1 VRKMKTP
8 LEGLNKIFPSKPEPL
23 EKVRIERIESLVKQR
38 KFAPAL
44 EEIKRVEEQREIQEF
59 SALWGDLCYLSAVA
73 LHGIGNYTD
82 AKARAEKAFDLFK
95 NTSENKKVAEIQYIL
110 GLIYLDLGDLK
121 NAENY
126 IRDAITSYRRI
137 SDQPE
142 LVQCYNKIAR
152 IFFIKSEFEK
162 AIEYLSEAKE
172 LSEKICDFRMS
183 AVASSNLGRIFT
195 LTGKW
200 EKAEENLLI
209 SLEFNQTKNDELNLC
224 RSQLSLGF
232 FCCLKREFQRASEY
246 LAKAF
251 ELAHKN
257 NYLRELA
264 IYHEYAGQLAFNQ
277 GDYKSAQIHFAEG
290 IHIGETAAPEGD
302 INNQTYRLLAELQ
315 VAKKEYDQAFIS
327 CQKSL
332 EVSKSL
338 GEKIEEGAV
347 YRILG
352 QIHSAKGEK
361 ELSLEYFNKAIACLS
376 QIGAKYEL
384 AKTYLE
390 AGRSNQFDYYKR
402 LGFLSNAEIEFRGLG
417 SFYFLGQVNLS
428 IANLLV
434 EDNQYDKAQ
443 LFLTDAEKLFK
454 EAKEQKGLC
463 QVCDLR
469 HTIEE
474 VLFQASMLAKSNG
487 RVTFDNI
494 ITQNSEMLEIVE
506 KLKQIKDYDIN
517 ILLEGETGT
526 GKDLIAKAVH
536 YSSKRKDKRFIPI
549 SCAALPE
556 TLLENELF
564 GHKKGAYT
572 GADTDVHGLFEEA
585 EGGTLYLDEIVDVPL
600 STQVKLLRAIEEK
613 EIVRLGETKPRKV
626 DVRIVSS
633 TNRDLK
639 KAVKEGTFRQD
650 LFYRINTINIKI
662 PLLKERKED
671 IPLLIKHFLKEYG
684 VKEGELKRFSTEGA
698 AHLGR
703 GQGPF
708 GNLAKVVKR
717 FLEYSWPGNVRELE
731 NELKRMLVLAQAYPS
746 NGDPSGLLSERLH
759 QLSEEFH
766 TKDGERTEQLFPPDD
781 MPYMVHTDAS
791 LFEKVEEFE
800 KEEIIQALSRNNWIK
815 LRAAKLLGIPEA
827 TLRNKMKKYGIKTP
841 SIAL

>member
-1 VRKMKTP
+1 MRKMKTR
-8 LEGLNKIFPSKPEPL
+8 LEDLNQAFPSKADPS
-23 EKVRIERIESLVKQR
+23 EKAKFEQIKSLVEQGQ
-38 KFAPAL
+38 FVPAL
-44 EEIKRVEEQREIQEF
+44 EEIKRVEDQKEMDEL
-59 SALWGDLCYLSAVA
+59 STLWGDFCYLSAVA
-73 LHGIGNYTD
+73 LHGLGNYRE
-82 AKARAEKAFDLFK
+82 AKAKAEKADDFFK
-95 NTSENKKVAEIQYIL
+95 NTSENKRVAEIQYIS
-110 GLIYLDLGDLK
+110 GLISLDLGDLK
-121 NAENY
+121 NAENH
-126 IRDAITSYRRI
+126 IRDAITTYRRI
-137 SDQPE
+137 GDQAE
-142 LVQCYNKIAR
+142 IVRCYNKIAR

-162 AIEYLSEAKE
+162 AIEYLTEGKE
-172 LSEKICDFRMS
+172 LSEKIGDFRMS
-183 AVASSNLGRIFT
+183 SAASSNLGRIFT

-200 EKAEENLLI
+200 EKAEENLLV
-209 SLEFNQTKNDELNLC
+209 SLRFNEAKNDELNLC

-232 FCCLKREFQRASEY
+232 VSCLKREFQKAHEY
-246 LAKAF
+246 LTKAF

-257 NYLRELA
+257 GYLRESA
-264 IYHEYAGQLAFNQ
+264 IYHEYAGQLAFDQ
-277 GDYKSAQIHFAEG
+277 GDNKFAQMHYAKAIQ
-290 IHIGETAAPEGD
+290 IGEMAAPEGD

-315 VAKKEYDQAFIS
+315 VAKGEYDQALVS

-347 YRILG
+347 YRTLG
-352 QIHSAKGEK
+352 QIYSAKGDK
-361 ELSLEYFNKAIACLS
+361 ELACEYFNKSISYLQ

-417 SFYFLGQVNLS
+417 SFYYLGQVNLS

-474 VLFQASMLAKSNG
+474 ALFQASMLAKSNG

-494 ITQNSEMLEIVE
+494 ITQNIEMMEIIE
-506 KLKQIKDYDIN
+506 KLKQIKDYDIS
-517 ILLEGETGT
+517 ILLEGDTGT

-564 GHKKGAYT
+564 GHKRGAYT
-572 GADTDVHGLFEEA
+572 GADKDEPGLFEEA
-585 EGGTLYLDEIVDVPL
+585 EGGTLYLDEIADVPM

-613 EIVRLGETKPRKV
+613 EIVRLGETKPRKI
-626 DVRIVSS
+626 DVRIISS
-633 TNRDLK
+633 TNCDLK
-639 KAVKEGTFRQD
+639 RAVKEGAFRQD

-662 PLLKERKED
+662 PPLKERKED
-671 IPLLIKHFLKEYG
+671 IPLLIKHFLKQYG
-684 VKEGELKRFSTEGA
+684 AKEGSGKNFSP
-698 AHLGR
+698 
-703 GQGPF
+703 QGGF
-708 GNLAKVVKR
+708 SGNLTKMVKR

-731 NELKRMLVLAQAYPS
+731 NELKRMVVLAQAYPPNCEPS
-746 NGDPSGLLSERLH
+746 TSKADPLEGLLSERLYQFSEELQARDEGKAE
-759 QLSEEFH
+759 QLSSSFEMSQGMRAD
-766 TKDGERTEQLFPPDD
+766 T
-781 MPYMVHTDAS
+781 S

-800 KEEIIQALSRNNWIK
+800 KEKIIQALNKTNWIK

-827 TLRNKMKKYGIKTP
+827 TLRNKMKKYGIKT
-841 SIAL
+841 SALVL

>member
-1 VRKMKTP
+1 VRKMKTK
-8 LEGLNKIFPSKPEPL
+8 LENWDRTLNT
-23 EKVRIERIESLVKQR
+23 RIERIESLVGENKLVE
-38 KFAPAL
+38 AM
-44 EEIKRVEEQREIQEF
+44 EEIETVENQQETEKFSLQRG
-59 SALWGDLCYLSAVA
+59 SLYYLSALTLYNLGRYKEALPKAEQAFKTFKDTPENQRVA
-73 LHGIGNYTD
+73 QTELIWG
-82 AKARAEKAFDLFK
+82 R
-95 NTSENKKVAEIQYIL
+95 
-110 GLIYLDLGDLK
+110 IYLSLGDLK
-121 NAENY
+121 NAEIY
-126 IRDAITSYRRI
+126 IRDAITTYRRMG
-137 SDQPE
+137 DQKE
-142 LVQCYNKIAR
+142 IIRCYNIIAR

-172 LSEKICDFRMS
+172 LSEKTGDFRMS
-183 AVASSNLGRIFT
+183 AVASSNLGRIFI

-200 EKAEENLLI
+200 EKAEENLMN
-209 SLEFNQTKNDELNLC
+209 SLRLNETKNDELNMC
-224 RSQLSLGF
+224 RSLLSLGF
-232 FCCLKREFQRASEY
+232 VCCLKREFREAQEY

-264 IYHEYAGQLAFNQ
+264 IYHEYAGQLAYEQ
-277 GDYKSAQIHFAEG
+277 SDDKSAQMHYDKG
-290 IHIGETAAPEGD
+290 IQIGEMAAPEGD

-315 VAKKEYDQAFIS
+315 VAKKEYDQALIS

-352 QIHSAKGEK
+352 QIHSAQGEK
-361 ELSLEYFNKAIACLS
+361 ELALEYFNKSVSYLQ

-402 LGFLSNAEIEFRGLG
+402 LGFLSNAESEFRGLG
-417 SFYFLGQVNLS
+417 SFYYLGQVNLS

-434 EDNQYDKAQ
+434 EENQYDKAQ
-443 LFLTDAEKLFK
+443 LFLADAEKLF
-454 EAKEQKGLC
+454 EETREQKAVC

-494 ITQNSEMLEIVE
+494 ITQNSEMREIIE
-506 KLKQIKDYDIN
+506 KLKQVKDYDLG
-517 ILLEGETGT
+517 ILLEGDTGT

-549 SCAALPE
+549 NCAALPE

-572 GADTDVHGLFEEA
+572 GADKDEPGLFEEA
-585 EGGTLYLDEIVDVPL
+585 EGGTLYLDEIADVPM

-613 EIVRLGETKPRKV
+613 EIVRLGETKPRKI
-626 DVRIVSS
+626 DVRIISS

-639 KAVKEGTFRQD
+639 KAVREGNFRQD
-650 LFYRINTINIKI
+650 LFYRINTINIRI
-662 PLLKERKED
+662 PPLKERKED

-684 VKEGELKRFSTEGA
+684 IKEEDFKN
-698 AHLGR
+698 
-703 GQGPF
+703 F
-708 GNLAKVVKR
+708 GLAKLVGR

-731 NELKRMLVLAQAYPS
+731 NELKRMVVLAQAYLPKR
-746 NGDPSGLLSERLH
+746 DPLDGLLSERLY
-759 QLSEEFH
+759 QSSEEISPPLAGG
-766 TKDGERTEQLFPPDD
+766 KAKELLFSDEIHSAVYPD
-781 MPYMVHTDAS
+781 TS
-791 LFEKVEEFE
+791 LFEKVKVFE
-800 KEEIIQALSRNNWIK
+800 KEKIIKALSQTNWIK

-827 TLRNKMKKYGIKTP
+827 TLRNKMKKYGIKGPTMVF
-841 SIAL
+841 